1 MNKLQRMKMKTAQ
14 AMRELQFG
22 ERLRDLKQRFSRS
35 GGGGS
40 RRRRGRVGAAAMLFV
55 VLTLLAYDMGSGGE
69 ILPQRSPLPTA
80 AQQQEQLPQPG
91 QQGQQD
97 QPQLQQAAAD
107 AYFAEYRLLR
117 EQSRAEELEL
127 LDEVMEDDAA
137 GEAARN
143 EAAGRKTELAARI
156 EAENQAEAML
166 AAREYGA
173 SLVMIGDEQVTVVM
187 AGQLDDNAALVA
199 AQLIGET
206 TGCSWQDVVIIPR
219 D

>member
-1 MNKLQRMKMKTAQ
+1 MNKLQRMKMKAAQ
-14 AMRELQFG
+14 AMREMNIG
-22 ERLRDLKQRFSRS
+22 ERMQGVKQRFSR
-35 GGGGS
+35 GGS

-55 VLTLLAYDMGSGGE
+55 VLTLLAYDMGSGGQ
-69 ILPQRSPLPTA
+69 ILPQRSPVPTA
-80 AQQQEQLPQPG
+80 AQQQEQLPQ
-91 QQGQQD
+91 QGQQE

-127 LDEVMEDDAA
+127 LDEVMEDEAA
-137 GEAARN
+137 GDAARN

-187 AGQLDDNAALVA
+187 AGDLDDNAALVA
-199 AQLIGET
+199 AQLISET

-219 D
+219 E

>member
-80 AQQQEQLPQPG
+80 AQQLPQ
-91 QQGQQD
+91 QE